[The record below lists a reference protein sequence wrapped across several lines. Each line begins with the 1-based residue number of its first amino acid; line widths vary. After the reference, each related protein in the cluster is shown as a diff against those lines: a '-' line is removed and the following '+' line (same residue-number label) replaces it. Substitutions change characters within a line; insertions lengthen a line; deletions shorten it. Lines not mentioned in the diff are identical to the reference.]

1 MSRRRRSPGAA
12 ATLATVLSVAAQ
24 EREDALA
31 RVEQHGH
38 ELDCARRDLA
48 RLQRLSRSGQLVSEE
63 QSDPAL
69 IRVRIAPDLLARHEE
84 LVKTGVPGVAYV
96 QMRPVA
102 PWPGHLTPRLP
113 PWPTRPAVPPSG

>member
-1 MSRRRRSPGAA
+1 MSLRRRWLGAA
-12 ATLATVLSVAAQ
+12 VILVTVLSVAAQ
-24 EREDALA
+24 EPEHVLA
-31 RVEQHGH
+31 MVEQHER

-48 RLQRLSRSGQLVSEE
+48 RLQRLSRSGPLVSAE